1 MVFTPTFLDELRE
14 RVGLAQ
20 VVGRRVRLQKRGREH
35 VGLCPFHNEKSPSF
49 TLNEDKGFFH
59 CFGCGAHGDVIG
71 FVMRGEGL
79 SFPEAVG
86 RLAAEAGIELP
97 TVTPDDRA
105 RAERATQLANVLE
118 TAASWYATQLGA
130 QIGRA
135 ARSYL
140 EKRAVTAETMA
151 RFRLGYAPGART
163 ALKDAM
169 LARGFTETALVEAGL
184 TKQPEDGGASFDRFR
199 DRIMF
204 PIADRRGRI
213 IAFGGRAMAEG
224 LAKYINSPET
234 PLFHKGR
241 HLYNLALA
249 REAAVAAGTVI
260 VAEGYMD
267 VIALA
272 QAGIAHAVAPMGT
285 ALTEDQMAELWR
297 LAAEPVLC
305 FDGDDAGWRAAL
317 RAAERALPLLKP
329 GRSFRFALLPKGLD
343 PDDLVRQQ
351 GSAAMNEVVAAAL
364 PLSDVL
370 WRRAGA
376 GNTADTPERRAALRQ
391 NLFDLIRTVGDE
403 SVRAYYRQDAELRL
417 SRAFP
422 VAVRPGA
429 AWGGGRMR
437 FAGAGAAPPLP
448 LPKARRERQL
458 LQLVLNHPTLLER
471 DSEILA
477 HLDFSG
483 DLDRLRGAIL
493 DQHAIHP
500 GLDSAGLKRH
510 LSEVGLSGLVE
521 RLVGAGVKYMEPYLR
536 PDASLADAERGWN
549 SILVR
554 HRRAHAAQEFGD
566 AGEALA
572 QDWSEESLQRLRHL
586 KAQHEAG
593 HGAEAEQTE

>member
-14 RVGLAQ
+14 RVSLAQ

-35 VGLCPFHNEKSPSF
+35 SGLCPFHNEKTPSF

-79 SFPEAVG
+79 SFPEAVA
-86 RLAAEAGIELP
+86 RLASEAGLELP
-97 TVTPDDRA
+97 SVTPDDRA
-105 RAERATQLANVLE
+105 RAERGTLLANALE
-118 TAASWYATQLGA
+118 AAAGWYATQLAG
-130 QIGRA
+130 QVGRA
-135 ARSYL
+135 AKAYL
-140 EKRAVTAETMA
+140 DKRGVKTETIA

-169 LARGFTETALVEAGL
+169 LARGFAEAALVEAGL
-184 TKQPEDGGASFDRFR
+184 LKKPEDGGASYDRFR

-204 PIADRRGRI
+204 PICDRRGRV

-249 REAAVAAGTVI
+249 REAAATAGTVI
-260 VAEGYMD
+260 VVEGYMD

-285 ALTEDQMAELWR
+285 ALTEDQMTEAWR
-297 LAAEPVLC
+297 MAPEPVLC

-329 GRSFRFALLPKGLD
+329 GHSFRFALLPKGLD
-343 PDDLVRQQ
+343 PDDLVRQK
-351 GSAAMNEVVAAAL
+351 GAAAINEVVEQAL
-364 PLSDVL
+364 PLSEIL
-370 WRRAGA
+370 WRRAA
-376 GNTADTPERRAALRQ
+376 SGNKADTPERRAALRQ
-391 NLFDLIRTVGDE
+391 DLFDLIRTVGDPG
-403 SVRAYYRQDAELRL
+403 VRTYYRQDADLRL
-417 SRAFP
+417 AKAF
-422 VAVRPGA
+422 PGA
-429 AWGGGRMR
+429 ARA
-437 FAGAGAAPPLP
+437 AGGAARGRVPGAAGPLLT
-448 LPKARRERQL
+448 LPTARRERLL
-458 LQLVLNHPTLLER
+458 LQLALNHPALLDN
-471 DSEILA
+471 DSEALA

-483 DLDRLRGAIL
+483 PDLDRLRRAIL

-500 GLDSAGLKRH
+500 GLDSAGLKHH
-510 LSEVGLSGLVE
+510 LSEVGQSGLVE
-521 RLVGAGVKYMEPYLR
+521 RLVGPNVRYLEPFAR
-536 PDASLADAERGWN
+536 PDASLAEAERGWQH
-549 SILVR
+549 ILAR
-554 HRRAHAAQEFGD
+554 HRRAGAAQEIRD

-572 QDWSEESLQRLRHL
+572 RDWTEESLQRLRHL